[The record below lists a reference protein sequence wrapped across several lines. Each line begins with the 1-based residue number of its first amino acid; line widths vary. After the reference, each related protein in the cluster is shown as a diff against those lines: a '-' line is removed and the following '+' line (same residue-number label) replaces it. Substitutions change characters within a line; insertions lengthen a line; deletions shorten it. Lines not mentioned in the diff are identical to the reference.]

1 MQEDLLVKYREHLKN
16 MEEELTLIYKELSKQ
31 IKIYQSAK
39 INIGLLNDAI
49 IKIEGKLKEQEND

>member
-49 IKIEGKLKEQEND
+49 IKIEDKLKEQEND